1 MIDWYPTVAAMA
13 GLPPAKMENTGPM
26 PVDGKD
32 MWSAIKSGSASPRTE
47 MVHSKCRLPWRLLS
61 SKAKP
66 QRSCGLLRQISAAA
80 TTKGLGVDPSVSATS
95 SCKHR
100 CDSFSLH
107 AERAPV

>member
-26 PVDGKD
+26 PVDGED
-32 MWSAIKSGSASPRTE
+32 MWGAIQSGSASPRTE
-47 MVHSKCRLPWRLLS
+47 MVHSKCRLPLRLLS

-107 AERAPV
+107 AERSI